1 MWQLMLAYCVH
12 ARQCAKLFSGI
23 LCSQPPRSLGNEY
36 TNGRSWG
43 HFAFLEA
50 TELNR
55 TEVQVHTLRQLWNS
69 LAWCAVPP
77 PLRGDAG
84 FSSHL
89 CVAQIKQR
97 RPGRKRLP
105 PTKSTGCERA
115 MMGEVELGLG
125 TQLGDSGI
133 KKEGKS
139 PIQWGG
145 GEGLRW
151 EWAVG
156 G

>member
-36 TNGRSWG
+36 TNGRPWG

-77 PLRGDAG
+77 AERRRWLFEPPLRCTDQA
-84 FSSHL
+84 
-89 CVAQIKQR
+89 
-97 RPGRKRLP
+97 
-105 PTKSTGCERA
+105 TKARQKAIASYQ
-115 MMGEVELGLG
+115 VDWL
-125 TQLGDSGI
+125 
-133 KKEGKS
+133 
-139 PIQWGG
+139 
-145 GEGLRW
+145 
-151 EWAVG
+151 
-156 G
+156 